1 MVQNVD
7 KPINDETSN
16 GLDVDRRSLLLGG
29 TIFAAAAMVGSS
41 APLNAAKAQQSA
53 TGSGKPPNILVIFG
67 DDIGIPQI
75 SAYTMGLMGYRT
87 PNIDRIAAEGAI
99 FTDSYGQQSCT
110 AGRAS
115 FILGQEP
122 FRTGLLTIGMPG
134 DPHGIQ
140 DWMPTIADVLK
151 TKGYSTGQFGKNH
164 LGDHDEHLPTNHGFD
179 EFFGNLYHLN
189 AEEEP
194 EGYFYPKDPEF
205 KKKYGPRGVIHSFA
219 DGKIEDTGALNTKR
233 METVD
238 EEFLAAAKDFID
250 RQHKAD
256 KPFFVWFNSTRMHVF
271 THLKPDS
278 LGKTGKGIHADG
290 MVEHDGHV
298 GQLLQQL
305 DDLGITENTIVL
317 YTTDNG
323 AEIALWPDGAMT
335 MFHGEKGTTWEGGF
349 RIPMMVRWPGVVKPG
364 TQINEPVTLM
374 DWLPTFA
381 AAAGVNDVK
390 EEMKTGFKGT
400 SKTFKVHLD
409 GYDLTGLLKGEAK
422 TPPRELGLLFRPG
435 RQLERH
441 PLERLEAELCHCQP
455 RQHCDG
461 DPRSAE
467 LGADQQPAH
476 GSLRTG
482 HGGGRRCHGLPG
494 PQHLAAGADPGQDQ
508 GVLRRL
514 QRLPVPDRQ
523 HAERQWH
530 QLWPACAAGS
540 DEAPGRTGKPGAAL
554 RRRPG
559 SSLGKIDGRR
569 LTPAVSF
576 TVADRRN
583 ASIFLGGR
591 AEQDLVDV
599 DVLRLA
605 HGKDDGT
612 RKAVGGD
619 RHALIEGAHIFRD
632 VCLRDAVGQLGR
644 DRAGRNDGGADVVGL
659 HLLPQPFRYHPHGML
674 GGGIDRTAG
683 ADLVAGNGR
692 YVDDVAALLRLH
704 VRQRSADT
712 VEHPFQVDVDGAV
725 PILHLAALER

>member
-1 MVQNVD
+1 M
-7 KPINDETSN
+7 T
-16 GLDVDRRSLLLGG
+16 DVERDNPKDAGIPLSRRDILLGG
-29 TIFAAAAMVGSS
+29 SSLAITALAVASSVEGARAQTQQAAPSDSS
-41 APLNAAKAQQSA
+41 GA
-53 TGSGKPPNILVIFG
+53 GKPPNILVIFG

-140 DWMPTIADVLK
+140 DWMPTIADVMK
-151 TKGYSTGQFGKNH
+151 TKGYATGQFGKNH

-205 KKKYGPRGVIHSFA
+205 KKKYGPRGVIHSYA

-238 EEFLAAAKDFID
+238 EEFLGAAKDFIK
-250 RQHKAD
+250 RQHDAD

-305 DDLGITENTIVL
+305 DDLGIADNTIVL

-323 AEIALWPDGAMT
+323 AELALWPDGAQT

-374 DWLPTFA
+374 DWMPTFA
-381 AAAGVNDVK
+381 TAIGVPDLKDQMKQGFQAG
-390 EEMKTGFKGT
+390 

-409 GYDLTGLLKGEAK
+409 GYDLTDLLKGSAEQ
-422 TPPRELGLLFRPG
+422 PPRDVVYYFDQGGNLNAIRWNDWKLSFATASHGNIATATREVPSWALIANLRMDPY
-435 RQLERH
+435 ERGM
-441 PLERLEAELCHCQP
+441 EE
-455 RQHCDG
+455 
-461 DPRSAE
+461 
-467 LGADQQPAH
+467 
-476 GSLRTG
+476 
-482 HGGGRRCHGLPG
+482 GGGAIDF
-494 PQHLAAGADPGQDQ
+494 LARNIWLLVPIQGKIKEFFADFEQYPFQ
-508 GVLRRL
+508 
-514 QRLPVPDRQ
+514 
-523 HAERQWH
+523 
-530 QLWPACAAGS
+530 
-540 DEAPGRTGKPGAAL
+540 T
-554 RRRPG
+554 G
-559 SSLGKIDGRR
+559 SSLNAGGINYAWLQQQAALKRLNELET
-569 LTPAVSF
+569 LTP
-576 TVADRRN
+576 R
-583 ASIFLGGR
+583 
-591 AEQDLVDV
+591 
-599 DVLRLA
+599 
-605 HGKDDGT
+605 
-612 RKAVGGD
+612 
-619 RHALIEGAHIFRD
+619 
-632 VCLRDAVGQLGR
+632 
-644 DRAGRNDGGADVVGL
+644 
-659 HLLPQPFRYHPHGML
+659 
-674 GGGIDRTAG
+674 
-683 ADLVAGNGR
+683 
-692 YVDDVAALLRLH
+692 
-704 VRQRSADT
+704 
-712 VEHPFQVDVDGAV
+712 
-725 PILHLAALER
+725 